1 MLFKYLLAPVAL
13 AASVVCYPPGYS
25 GQSPSIRPS
34 PDYVNTNVDF
44 NTCTRK
50 FEQAREPLASSCRA
64 HSVQEATSKLSG
76 LYEPV
81 HTLSNKLHVA
91 IRSDTK
97 VAFKYSSSLV
107 SLFSGFQGI
116 VDTIGRYPKVV
127 QSSQETI
134 FEFNAQFEHI
144 LNDFSS
150 AGVDTHEVF
159 SQSTNIRFESWQKL
173 GFSFPEKLGLYGEN

>member
-91 IRSDTK
+91 IRVTPRSRSSTVARLFPSSAASKGLSTLLVDTQRL
-97 VAFKYSSSLV
+97 FKAPKKPSSSSTLNLSISSTTSPPLV
-107 SLFSGFQGI
+107 LTLTKFSVNPPTSDSKAG
-116 VDTIGRYPKVV
+116 K
-127 QSSQETI
+127 
-134 FEFNAQFEHI
+134 NLA
-144 LNDFSS
+144 S
-150 AGVDTHEVF
+150 A
-159 SQSTNIRFESWQKL
+159 S
-173 GFSFPEKLGLYGEN
+173 PEKLGLYGEN